1 MLCVLAVTFH
11 LRARVQRT
19 FFIWLQSTKRILSV
33 PVIDFACADP
43 LFVALSWKVLLMI
56 CVCVNYRFC
65 AMPFEVVLQVVV
77 SPRASLVCCAGHH
90 SAHQATVLNDSAPW
104 FWVYAIGSFSVL
116 STTACIWILT
126 LQDPLHRKKATTVI
140 GFLGAASFFFL
151 QAKSLSWFTALSVNW
166 KARGHCMQLVSIWL
180 CNNKKIIVNQFIHS
194 FKLQVLYMNLWRG
207 HCKCTW
213 IGKN

>member
-1 MLCVLAVTFH
+1 
-11 LRARVQRT
+11 
-19 FFIWLQSTKRILSV
+19 
-33 PVIDFACADP
+33 
-43 LFVALSWKVLLMI
+43 
-56 CVCVNYRFC
+56 
-65 AMPFEVVLQVVV
+65 MPFEVVLQVVV

-90 SAHQATVLNDSAPW
+90 SAHQATLLNDSAPW

-126 LQDPLHRKKATTVI
+126 LQDPLHWKKATN
-140 GFLGAASFFFL
+140 GYRFLGAASFFFL
-151 QAKSLSWFTALSVNW
+151 QAKSLSWFSALSVNC

-180 CNNKKIIVNQFIHS
+180 TIIFLSLHNQFIHS

-213 IGKN
+213 KGKKVNSPASCWFLLAVFSVPW